1 MPSTPSHRPAR
12 PITSHI
18 AVVSAGQGDTTAS
31 AGAKKKPAP
40 MYHDDPARSD
50 ANTNL
55 NHRGIAAGCVP
66 AVVDFTTSRILAS
79 G

>member
-1 MPSTPSHRPAR
+1 M
-12 PITSHI
+12 
-18 AVVSAGQGDTTAS
+18 AS

-55 NHRGIAAGCVP
+55 NHRGIAAGRVL
-66 AVVDFTTSRILAS
+66 AVVDFTTTRIRAS
-79 G
+79 GK